1 MVVALVAA
9 GAVIVAGQPASGQ
22 GGKPAFTL
30 KFGVLSG
37 LTGDPAVSGQAW
49 NQAAKVGID
58 YIDETLKKL
67 NLPDVK
73 VELSDSQ
80 DSQGN
85 PQAGVEAAQ
94 KLVNINKV
102 HAIIGDPWSGVTS
115 AVARAVAIPNRV
127 LMFTGGTSPALT
139 KLNTESPAFIW
150 QPVASDDIQGRVLAA
165 LMADAFGKT
174 AKVNVAA
181 RNDAYGTNLSAV
193 FKDAWTAG
201 GGTIPKFVIYN
212 HQQPTLDSEAQEVIQ
227 GNPDAWLFIDFCP
240 TFAKLALPLT
250 RTGKWDPAKTFGSDT
265 LVDCQSRGTK
275 SWPGPAGDAGE
286 RLVGLLVPGLQG
298 ALRAEGQAGHPVR
311 GVDRRGV
318 RQRVHRLPGGAGG
331 EVLGPG
337 QDQRAHR
344 VGHEPARQAVQL
356 PGARQ
361 GDRRDPGRTAGPL
374 QRRDRPHPVHEG
386 RPRELD
392 GVRHLAGE
400 AGRHERAV
408 QDDHLQAVAWRA
420 RS

>member
-1 MVVALVAA
+1 MVLAVAA
-9 GAVIVAGQPASGQ
+9 AGFWLAALPASGQ
-22 GGKPAFTL
+22 GKPAFTL
-30 KFGVLSG
+30 KYGILSG

-58 YIDETLKKL
+58 YINDTLKKM
-67 NLPDVK
+67 NLSDVK
-73 VELSDSQ
+73 VELCDSQ

-212 HQQPTLDSEAQEVIQ
+212 HQQPTLDSEAEEVVQ
-227 GNPDAWLFIDFCP
+227 GNPDAWLFIDFCA
-240 TFAKLALPLT
+240 TFAKLALPLS

-275 SWPGPAGDAGE
+275 AWPGLRSTQANASSGSSFPAYKALFE
-286 RLVGLLVPGLQG
+286 QKAKPGTQFAAWTAEAFDSTFIVFLAALEARSSDPAKISEHIVSVTNPPGKDYTFQDLDKAIG
-298 ALRAEGQAGHPVR
+298 AILEGQRIHFN
-311 GVDRRGV
+311 
-318 RQRVHRLPGGAGG
+318 GAT
-331 EVLGPG
+331 GPI
-337 QDQRAHR
+337 QFSK
-344 VGHEPARQAVQL
+344 
-356 PGARQ
+356 
-361 GDRRDPGRTAGPL
+361 
-374 QRRDRPHPVHEG
+374 EG
-386 RPRELD
+386 RVSSTAYDIWQVKPD
-392 GVRHLAGE
+392 GSSAPFKTITFHP
-400 AGRHERAV
+400 
-408 QDDHLQAVAWRA
+408 
-420 RS
+420 

>member
-1 MVVALVAA
+1 MTRRIWMVLAVASVGLLLVARP
-9 GAVIVAGQPASGQ
+9 PASGQ
-22 GGKPAFTL
+22 GKPAFTL
-30 KFGVLSG
+30 KYGSLSG

-49 NQAAKVGID
+49 NQAGKIAID

-139 KLNTESPAFIW
+139 KLNAEGPAFIW

-212 HQQPTLDSEAQEVIQ
+212 HQQPTLDSEAQQLAE
-227 GNPDAWLFIDFCP
+227 GEPDGWLFIDFCQ
-240 TFAKLALPLT
+240 TFEKLALPLT
-250 RTGKWDPAKTFGSDT
+250 RTGKWDPAKSFGSDT
-265 LVDCQSRGTK
+265 LNDCGGRGSK
-275 SWPGPAGDAGE
+275 NYPGM
-286 RLVGLLVPGLQG
+286 
-298 ALRAEGQAGHPVR
+298 RATIANASSG
-311 GVDRRGV
+311 
-318 RQRVHRLPGGAGG
+318 
-331 EVLGPG
+331 
-337 QDQRAHR
+337 
-344 VGHEPARQAVQL
+344 
-356 PGARQ
+356 
-361 GDRRDPGRTAGPL
+361 T
-374 QRRDRPHPVHEG
+374 
-386 RPRELD
+386 
-392 GVRHLAGE
+392 
-400 AGRHERAV
+400 
-408 QDDHLQAVAWRA
+408 
-420 RS
+420 S

>member
-1 MVVALVAA
+1 MTRRIWMVLAVAAVGLLLVAKP
-9 GAVIVAGQPASGQ
+9 PASGQ
-22 GGKPAFTL
+22 GKPAFTL
-30 KFGVLSG
+30 KYGILSG

-58 YIDETLKKL
+58 YINDTLKKM
-67 NLPDVK
+67 NLSDVK

-212 HQQPTLDSEAQEVIQ
+212 HQQPTLDSEAEEVVQ
-227 GNPDAWLFIDFCP
+227 GNPDAWLFIDFCA
-240 TFAKLALPLT
+240 TFAKLALPLS
-250 RTGKWDPAKTFGSDT
+250 RTGKWDAAKTFGSDT

-275 SWPGPAGDAGE
+275 AWPG
-286 RLVGLLVPGLQG
+286 
-298 ALRAEGQAGHPVR
+298 LRATQANASSGSSFPAYKELFEQKAKAGTQFAAWTAEAFDSTFIVFLAALEARSSDPAKISEHIVSVTNPPGKDYTFQDLDKAIGAILEG
-311 GVDRRGV
+311 
-318 RQRVHRLPGGAGG
+318 QRVHFNGAT
-331 EVLGPG
+331 GPI
-337 QDQRAHR
+337 QF
-344 VGHEPARQAVQL
+344 
-356 PGARQ
+356 
-361 GDRRDPGRTAGPL
+361 TK
-374 QRRDRPHPVHEG
+374 EG
-386 RPRELD
+386 RVSSTAYDIWQVKPD
-392 GVRHLAGE
+392 GTSAPFKTITFKP
-400 AGRHERAV
+400 
-408 QDDHLQAVAWRA
+408 
-420 RS
+420 

>member
-1 MVVALVAA
+1 MKRVTWTAVALVAA
-9 GAVIVAGQPASGQ
+9 AAVIVAGQPASGQ

-67 NLPDVK
+67 NLPDLK

-201 GGTIPKFVIYN
+201 GGTIPKFIIYN

-275 SWPGPAGDAGE
+275 SWPG
-286 RLVGLLVPGLQG
+286 
-298 ALRAEGQAGHPVR
+298 LRATQANASSGSSFPAYKALFEGKAKPGNQFAAWTAEAFDSVFIAFLAALEAKSSDPAKISEHIVSVTNPPGKPYNFQELDKAI
-311 GVDRRGV
+311 GAILEG
-318 RQRVHRLPGGAGG
+318 QRVHFNGAT
-331 EVLGPG
+331 GPI
-337 QDQRAHR
+337 QF
-344 VGHEPARQAVQL
+344 
-356 PGARQ
+356 
-361 GDRRDPGRTAGPL
+361 TK
-374 QRRDRPHPVHEG
+374 EG
-386 RPRELD
+386 RVSSTAYDIWQVKPD
-392 GVRHLAGE
+392 GSSAPFKTITFKP
-400 AGRHERAV
+400 
-408 QDDHLQAVAWRA
+408 
-420 RS
+420 

>member
-1 MVVALVAA
+1 MKRRVWLVVALVAA
-9 GAVIVAGQPASGQ
+9 AAVIVAGQPASGQ

-212 HQQPTLDSEAQEVIQ
+212 HQQPTLDSEAQEVVQ

-275 SWPGPAGDAGE
+275 SWPG
-286 RLVGLLVPGLQG
+286 
-298 ALRAEGQAGHPVR
+298 LRATQANASSGSSFPAYKALFE
-311 GVDRRGV
+311 
-318 RQRVHRLPGGAGG
+318 QKAKPGTQFAAWTA
-331 EVLGPG
+331 EAFDSVFIAFLAALEAKSS
-337 QDQRAHR
+337 D
-344 VGHEPARQAVQL
+344 PA
-356 PGARQ
+356 
-361 GDRRDPGRTAGPL
+361 
-374 QRRDRPHPVHEG
+374 
-386 RPRELD
+386 
-392 GVRHLAGE
+392 
-400 AGRHERAV
+400 
-408 QDDHLQAVAWRA
+408 
-420 RS
+420 